1 MTDSSLGTTLGKMT
15 CASTPS
21 TTSSA
26 SADEATRF
34 YLKGLEQ
41 AGQLRDVGWDTD
53 FSTLPSGVTHVRCPD
68 GTVRRIG
75 FS

>member
-1 MTDSSLGTTLGKMT
+1 MTDSSPGTTLGKMT

-34 YLKGLEQ
+34 YLERLEQ
-41 AGQLRDVGWDTD
+41 DGQLIDVGWDTD
-53 FSTLPSGVTHVRCPD
+53 FSTLSGVTHVRCPD